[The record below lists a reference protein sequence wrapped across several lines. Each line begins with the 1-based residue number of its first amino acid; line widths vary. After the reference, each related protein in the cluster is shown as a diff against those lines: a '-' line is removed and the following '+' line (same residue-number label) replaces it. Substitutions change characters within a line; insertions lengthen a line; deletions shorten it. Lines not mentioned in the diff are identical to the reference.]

1 MAGIARKFMGKQSR
15 TVRKKKSGFT
25 LLEAMISIVV
35 LSFGVLS
42 LAAVYAQGLYYASLT
57 QYDYIAEKK
66 AEQAVEAMF
75 TARDIKSLTWINIQN
90 VSQGGVFVDG
100 PSLILVPGTDGL
112 VGTQTDVGSAD
123 EVIITGPG
131 PDGIFGTPDD
141 TTLDLNPWMT
151 RTIAITPVVVAG
163 NTEPNLRQVTVTIN
177 YVIGTKTRTYTLVT
191 YISSFA

>member
-1 MAGIARKFMGKQSR
+1 MGKQSR

-112 VGTQTDVGSAD
+112 VGTQTDVGLSL
-123 EVIITGPG
+123 IHI
-131 PDGIFGTPDD
+131 
-141 TTLDLNPWMT
+141 
-151 RTIAITPVVVAG
+151 
-163 NTEPNLRQVTVTIN
+163 
-177 YVIGTKTRTYTLVT
+177 
-191 YISSFA
+191 